1 MSYNAKTEQSLTDL
15 LEILILNRDK
25 VKDFEDVI
33 ERNSCWQRHLYLGD
47 IEPDIGDSIE
57 NFIRFWNQLDNDLGL
72 KENERRPIKIFINSN
87 GGDLDATFQMA
98 DAIKLSETPVWTI
111 NTGTAYSGG
120 LLVFVAGDKRIA
132 YPHSTFLYHE
142 GATGMMGDAGKFH
155 NYADFYKKQMKMI
168 EDFVLNNT
176 AITKEQYQEHIK
188 DDWWLTAEEAI
199 EVGICDEITDHFV
212 Q

>member
-1 MSYNAKTEQSLTDL
+1 MKTEQTLTEL
-15 LEILILNRDK
+15 LESLIINRDE
-25 VKDFEDVI
+25 VKSFDVVI
-33 ERNSCWQRHLYLGD
+33 EQNSCWQRHLYLGD
-47 IEPDIGDSIE
+47 IDPTVGDSIE
-57 NFIRFWNQLDNDLGL
+57 NFIRFWNQVDDESNLPV
-72 KENERRPIKIFINSN
+72 EERKPIKIFINSN

-98 DAIKLSETPVWTI
+98 DAIKMSKTPVWTI

-120 LLVFVAGDKRIA
+120 LLVFITGDKRIA

-142 GATGMMGDAGKFH
+142 GSTGMMGDAGKFH

-168 EDFVLNNT
+168 EGLMLDNT
-176 AITKEQYQEHIK
+176 KVTKEQYQDHIK

-199 EVGICDEITDHFV
+199 EVGICDIITDHFV